1 MDKVDLNIAVWMESV
16 DELSGELW
24 STGVEEEWILDDSSR
39 PWSADAGRYEYD
51 DSIPCPWST
60 GVEEEWILEN
70 SSSLR
75 SADAGRLEYDDSFP
89 CPWST
94 GVEEEWI
101 LEDSSR
107 SWLADAGT

>member
-1 MDKVDLNIAVWMESV
+1 MDIGD
-16 DELSGELW
+16 
-24 STGVEEEWILDDSSR
+24 
-39 PWSADAGRYEYD
+39 
-51 DSIPCPWST
+51 
-60 GVEEEWILEN
+60 

-101 LEDSSR
+101 LDDSSSLR
-107 SWLADAGT
+107 SADAGRLEEYDDNSCPCSTVVEEELDAMIGPC

>member
-1 MDKVDLNIAVWMESV
+1 
-16 DELSGELW
+16 
-24 STGVEEEWILDDSSR
+24 VEEEWILDD
-39 PWSADAGRYEYD
+39 
-51 DSIPCPWST
+51 
-60 GVEEEWILEN
+60 

-101 LEDSSR
+101 LDDSSSLR
-107 SWLADAGT
+107 